1 MIGAG
6 PGAALRFVRDAWR
19 RVPASW
25 RRRVGQAINWTGLPY
40 VAGYA
45 AAYED
50 AHRAEYFAG
59 NLKDLKETYAR
70 VGPPDAVRLTRRI
83 DAIADGLV
91 MRNGVKKTTYAARQ
105 APTLRAVLS
114 ATRVPLPSGPL
125 RVLDVPSS
133 TGTAS
138 LDHYALLQEHREI
151 TSYVLGDLY
160 HGLLYDARRGCVF
173 DEDGHLLQVA
183 LRGSYFS
190 IYRGFT
196 AGDRNTLLSD
206 LLLLPH
212 GLTAWYLRRRYPFD
226 STHRCEPL
234 LVLHPEVER
243 RIGDGV
249 FQVAR
254 MDVFRPIP
262 GRYNLILSFNLLQRN
277 YFSPSTI
284 ARGVANLGAALD
296 EGGLLVLGSTE
307 SFVVLHKCGGVLQE
321 VLRDGCF

>member
-1 MIGAG
+1 MIAAG
-6 PGAALRFVRDAWR
+6 PTAALKFVRDAWR
-19 RVPASW
+19 RLPAPW
-25 RRRVGQAINWTGLPY
+25 RRRVGQVINWTGLPY
-40 VAGYA
+40 VAGYV

-50 AHRAEYFAG
+50 THRAEYFAG

-70 VGPPDAVRLTRRI
+70 VGPADALRLTRRL

-114 ATRVPLPSGPL
+114 AASAHLPGGPL

-138 LDHYALLQEHREI
+138 LDHYALLQEHREV

-160 HGLLYDARRGCVF
+160 HRLLYDARRRCVF

-183 LRGSYFS
+183 LGRSYFS
-190 IYRGFT
+190 IHRGFT

-226 STHRCEPL
+226 SPHGCEPMM
-234 LVLHPEVER
+234 VLHPDVER
-243 RIGDGV
+243 RLLDGV
-249 FQVAR
+249 FQIAR
-254 MDVFRPIP
+254 LDVFSPIP

-277 YFSPSTI
+277 YFSPSAI
-284 ARGVANLGAALD
+284 AQGVANLDAALD

-307 SFVVLHKCGGVLQE
+307 SFAVLVKRDGVLQE